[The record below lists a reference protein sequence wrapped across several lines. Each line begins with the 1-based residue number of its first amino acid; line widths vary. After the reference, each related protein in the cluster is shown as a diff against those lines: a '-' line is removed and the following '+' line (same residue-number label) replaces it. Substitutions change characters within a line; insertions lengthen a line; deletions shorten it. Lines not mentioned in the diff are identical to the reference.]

1 MGCGRL
7 GGCPHN
13 MAVAEIRTKFR
24 EDLNR
29 LEALALEGL
38 DLVVDQVDRTTE
50 TLRHHDVELA
60 QLVVMADQ
68 RVDARYID
76 LHSGVLSL
84 LTLQA
89 PVAGDLRLATSLLY
103 IARHLERMGDQCAN
117 VAKLVPLSG
126 WEPPADQ
133 AIVDD
138 IVALAESARSLV
150 RMSRRAFADRDLEL
164 AASLR
169 DLDEDIDARNK
180 AIFRE
185 AISLGGDADRREWAM
200 TMVMAARA
208 FERLAD
214 NAVDIGEHVIFMET
228 GRYRGVNMSEPR
240 NEL

>member
-1 MGCGRL
+1 MT
-7 GGCPHN
+7 
-13 MAVAEIRTKFR
+13 EIRSRFS
-24 EDLNR
+24 EELQR
-29 LEALALEGL
+29 LEQLTLEGL

-60 QLVVMADQ
+60 QIVVLADQ
-68 RVDARYID
+68 RIDARYMD

-84 LTLQA
+84 LALQA
-89 PVAGDLRLATSLLY
+89 PVASDLRLVTSLLY
-103 IARHLERMGDQCAN
+103 IARHLERMGDQCVN

-126 WEPPADQ
+126 WTPPADQ
-133 AIVDD
+133 TMVED
-138 IVALAESARSLV
+138 IVALAEGARSLV

-169 DLDEDIDARNK
+169 DLDEDVDARNK

-185 AISLGGDADRREWAM
+185 AIALGGDADRREWTM
-200 TMVMAARA
+200 TIVMAARA

-214 NAVDIGEHVIFMET
+214 NAVDIGDHVIFLET
-228 GRYRGVNMSEPR
+228 GRYRGVNMSDTR